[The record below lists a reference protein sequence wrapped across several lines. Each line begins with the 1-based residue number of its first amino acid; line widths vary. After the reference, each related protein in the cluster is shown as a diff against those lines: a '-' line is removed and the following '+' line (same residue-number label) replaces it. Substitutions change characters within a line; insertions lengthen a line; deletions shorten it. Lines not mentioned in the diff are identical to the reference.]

1 MRYDRQHRRL
11 DCRGLAHSG
20 RNYLECDVMVASS
33 SRAAKEPQCRSWQAN
48 AQSQP
53 RRMNKVLGV
62 IPARW
67 ASTRFPGK
75 PLHLVAGK
83 PLLQHVLERCREA
96 KNLNSLIIAT
106 DDMRIATF
114 AFEWGAE
121 VALTSPRHRSG
132 TDRVAE
138 VAKKAT
144 KFDYIISIQGDEPL
158 VDPHLIDK
166 LVEKLHSDR
175 KIDIVTAAHSF
186 ENSADASSPHQVK
199 VVVDASGR
207 ALYFSRAAIP
217 FPRNSSNIRYLR
229 HQGIYGF
236 RRDALLQFVKWKRG
250 PLERAESLE
259 QLRALENGVNVH
271 VLLTKHGSPGVDKP
285 ADAEAL
291 ERKLARAKG
300 RTRPR

>member
-1 MRYDRQHRRL
+1 
-11 DCRGLAHSG
+11 
-20 RNYLECDVMVASS
+20 
-33 SRAAKEPQCRSWQAN
+33 
-48 AQSQP
+48 
-53 RRMNKVLGV
+53 MNKAAGI

-67 ASTRFPGK
+67 RSKRFPGK
-75 PLHLVAGK
+75 SLHLIAGK
-83 PLLQHVLERCREA
+83 PLLQRVWERCRQA
-96 KNLNSLIIAT
+96 KNLDLVIIAT
-106 DDMRIATF
+106 DDMRIAEA
-114 AFEWGAE
+114 AFDWGAE
-121 VALTSPRHRSG
+121 VALTSRRHQSG

-138 VAKKAT
+138 VVRNAKQFA
-144 KFDYIISIQGDEPL
+144 FVINIQGDEPL
-158 VDPHLIDK
+158 IDPHLIDR
-166 LVEKLHSDR
+166 LVEKFHSDR

-199 VVVDASGR
+199 VVVDAAGR

-217 FPRNSSNIRYLR
+217 FPRNPSKIKYLR

-271 VLLTKHGSPGVDKP
+271 VLLTKHGSPGVDTP